1 MLHLQD
7 TTYTLPTDQTIHNRI
22 RSKVCCNVFTYR
34 IRNMHTNQPFS
45 ISILFYFILFL
56 GALIITGGLTLHLCV
71 AAMLIFKPIKRKDQV
86 PTNENTLKN
95 GISVSKGKIK
105 YSQHESKHLSTFQQ
119 MKTLTQQQN
128 YIFIFLNMFLI
139 YAGFYLACT
148 HIVAYAEYHGASS
161 FTAGV
166 MASTLGFCN
175 LAGRLGLSLLSQHPE
190 INTIYLH
197 SISTLILGNI
207 YLRSLNGPR
216 PLGLR
221 PKVRQKWYPIPK
233 TRYYSSPF
241 GIYENSPYVIGQAS
255 E

>member
-1 MLHLQD
+1 MKL
-7 TTYTLPTDQTIHNRI
+7 YFY
-22 RSKVCCNVFTYR
+22 S
-34 IRNMHTNQPFS
+34 FS
-45 ISILFYFILFL
+45 TV

-105 YSQHESKHLSTFQQ
+105 YSQSESKHLSTFQQ

-175 LAGRLGLSLLSQHPE
+175 LAGRLGLSVLSQHPE

-207 YLRSLNGPR
+207 NLRGHLGVPDTVSGLLIVPLNYLVILHWIHPKAYRFKGITSTCLQKLYASTGIGIVHLGPPDV
-216 PLGLR
+216 PLSNMKKNLFATAFTMFNDIQT
-221 PKVRQKWYPIPK
+221 KVNK
-233 TRYYSSPF
+233 
-241 GIYENSPYVIGQAS
+241 NV
-255 E
+255 